1 MSPYRIRLASV
12 APTARSSLKNSAERN
27 QVLIRT
33 GLALALL
40 ALLAVTVLGSSAR
53 NALHSPLNLNAGP
66 GIFEVQQGD
75 GLIRVLNTLES
86 EGVIDSALKI
96 RVGLRL
102 NGKNLVVKRG
112 EYQLFAGETV
122 LQLLDRMDR
131 NDVIL
136 YPITIPEG
144 VTFSWFLATLWE
156 HPEVA
161 RVLESVHDERHLNV
175 IQPHASPEGLFHP
188 ETYLIQSGDTDLDVL
203 IRARAA
209 MQEALIGAWSA
220 RTENLPLTQPYE
232 ALILA
237 SIVEKETGVASER
250 PEIAGVFTRRLAL
263 GMRLQTDPTVIYGL
277 GTEFDGNLT
286 RRHLRDDN
294 NQFNTYRIAG
304 LPPTPIALPGK
315 EAIVASLNP
324 KDGEA
329 LYFVAKG
336 DGSHAFSRTLSEHE
350 ENVRRYQLK
359 RRKDYR
365 SSPK

>member
-1 MSPYRIRLASV
+1 M
-12 APTARSSLKNSAERN
+12 
-27 QVLIRT
+27 LIRT

-66 GIFEVQQGD
+66 AIFEVQQGD

-161 RVLESVHDERHLNV
+161 RVLESVHDERLVKV
-175 IQPHASPEGLFHP
+175 IQPHASPEGFFLP

-220 RTENLPLTQPYE
+220 RTENLPLTEPYE

>member
-1 MSPYRIRLASV
+1 MSPYRIRLASG
-12 APTARSSLKNSAERN
+12 APTARSSLKSSAERN

-40 ALLAVTVLGSSAR
+40 ALLAVTVLVSSAQ
-53 NALHSPLNLNAGP
+53 NALHNPLNLNAEP

-86 EGVIDSALKI
+86 EGVIDSALKV

-156 HPEVA
+156 HPEVT
-161 RVLESVHDERHLNV
+161 RVLESVHDERLLNV
-175 IQPHASPEGLFHP
+175 IQPYASPEGLFLP

-203 IRARAA
+203 VRARAA
-209 MQEALIGAWSA
+209 MQDALMDAWSA
-220 RTENLPLTQPYE
+220 RTKNLPLTEPYE

-263 GMRLQTDPTVIYGL
+263 RMRLQTDPTVIYGL

>member
-1 MSPYRIRLASV
+1 MSPYRIRLASG
-12 APTARSSLKNSAERN
+12 APTARSSLKSSAERN

-40 ALLAVTVLGSSAR
+40 ALLAVTVLVSSAQ
-53 NALHSPLNLNAGP
+53 NALHNPLNLNAEP

-86 EGVIDSALKI
+86 ESVIDSALKV

-156 HPEVA
+156 HPEVT
-161 RVLESVHDERHLNV
+161 RVLESVHDERLLNV
-175 IQPHASPEGLFHP
+175 IQPYASPEGLFLP

-203 IRARAA
+203 VRARAA
-209 MQEALIGAWSA
+209 MQDALMDAWSA
-220 RTENLPLTQPYE
+220 RTKNLPLTEPYE

-263 GMRLQTDPTVIYGL
+263 RMRLQTDPTVIYGL

>member
-1 MSPYRIRLASV
+1 
-12 APTARSSLKNSAERN
+12 
-27 QVLIRT
+27 
-33 GLALALL
+33 
-40 ALLAVTVLGSSAR
+40 
-53 NALHSPLNLNAGP
+53 
-66 GIFEVQQGD
+66 
-75 GLIRVLNTLES
+75 
-86 EGVIDSALKI
+86 
-96 RVGLRL
+96 
-102 NGKNLVVKRG
+102 
-112 EYQLFAGETV
+112 
-122 LQLLDRMDR
+122 MDR

-161 RVLESVHDERHLNV
+161 RVLESVHDERLLNV
-175 IQPHASPEGLFHP
+175 IQPHASPEGLFLP

-220 RTENLPLTQPYE
+220 RTENLPLTEPYE